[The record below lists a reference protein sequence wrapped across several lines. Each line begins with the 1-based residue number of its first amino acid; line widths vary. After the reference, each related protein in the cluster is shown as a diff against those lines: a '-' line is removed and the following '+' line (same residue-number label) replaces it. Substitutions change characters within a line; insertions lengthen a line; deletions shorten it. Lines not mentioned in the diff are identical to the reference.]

1 MSFPDPEQA
10 LGRELCQGLQL
21 INQLMKRDNFE
32 YHERFTHPYRSD
44 VSPRLGSSSSNSNM
58 MSIGSPQRPNPTI
71 KIGAMIGQQMKNYP
85 LEAADATT
93 PSMNASNLDY
103 TKAT

>member
-1 MSFPDPEQA
+1 
-10 LGRELCQGLQL
+10 
-21 INQLMKRDNFE
+21 
-32 YHERFTHPYRSD
+32 
-44 VSPRLGSSSSNSNM
+44 